1 MTTPLAE
8 IDSQKRSRFS
18 AITWRLVLLE
28 KHVHNQLE
36 NVLRTTQHHLATALA
51 GTLQLRDDRGFNA
64 HGTGIYA
71 GKKLRLQ
78 AGGR

>member
-1 MTTPLAE
+1 MRESSNIFP
-8 IDSQKRSRFS
+8 
-18 AITWRLVLLE
+18 
-28 KHVHNQLE
+28 
-36 NVLRTTQHHLATALA
+36 ALA

-64 HGTGIYA
+64 HGTGIHA